1 MYIFVSLKFNQVK
14 VRKTL
19 SSWLTTKY
27 LMIIRNEENFAEKTT
42 ITFNYARLLSLT
54 LLFVVV
60 LFGIS
65 FVLATTVLKQWFDP
79 RHAQLEMNRQ
89 LINLSITVDSLMNEV
104 DRKEMFITNF
114 QRIVAG
120 DDSVIEDF
128 GDRLINTGQNANIT
142 TPSEEQLAPIDS
154 MFRREF
160 ESSGLGMLTISSSES
175 DLQEIFLF
183 SPIEGIISDKFNAR
197 TQHFGID
204 VVAKQNEP
212 VKSVADGTVLTASW
226 TLDAGYVVA
235 IQHQSNLI
243 SIYKHNSDL
252 LKEVGNFVSAGEI
265 ISIIGNTGELTSG
278 PHLHFELWYNGNPV
292 DPEEFVTF

>member
-1 MYIFVSLKFNQVK
+1 LK

-42 ITFNYARLLSLT
+42 ISFNYARLMSI
-54 LLFVVV
+54 LLLALFI
-60 LFGIS
+60 LFGLS
-65 FVLATTVLKQWFDP
+65 FMMATTVLKQWFDP
-79 RHAQLEMNRQ
+79 QHAQMETNKQ
-89 LINLSITVDSLMNEV
+89 LINLSITVDSLIDEV
-104 DRKEMFITNF
+104 DKKELFIANF

-120 DDSVIEDF
+120 QDSIVEDYNE
-128 GDRLINTGQNANIT
+128 RLIT
-142 TPSEEQLAPIDS
+142 TNEDQGNGNSNEELAPVDS
-154 MFRREF
+154 MFRKQF
-160 ESSGLGMLTISSSES
+160 ETSGLELLTISSTDS

-183 SPIEGIISDKFNAR
+183 SPIEGIISDNFNPQI
-197 TQHFGID
+197 QHFGTDI
-204 VVAKQNEP
+204 VAKKNEP
-212 VKSVADGTVLTASW
+212 VKSVADGTVLMASW
-226 TLDAGYVVA
+226 TQDAGYVIV

-243 SIYKHNSDL
+243 SVYKHNSDL

-278 PHLHFELWYNGNPV
+278 PHLHFELWYNGNSV

>member
-1 MYIFVSLKFNQVK
+1 
-14 VRKTL
+14 
-19 SSWLTTKY
+19 
-27 LMIIRNEENFAEKTT
+27 MIIRNEENFAEKTT
-42 ITFNYARLLSLT
+42 ITFNYGRLLSLT
-54 LLFVVV
+54 LLFIVV

-65 FVLATTVLKQWFDP
+65 FLLATTVLKQWFDP
-79 RHAQLEMNRQ
+79 RHAQLETNRH
-89 LINLSITVDSLMNEV
+89 LMNLSITVDSLIEEV
-104 DRKEMFITNF
+104 DRKEMFITSF
-114 QRIVAG
+114 QRVVSG
-120 DDSVIEDF
+120 EDSVVENFD
-128 GDRLINTGQNANIT
+128 DRLINAGKNATIPTSND
-142 TPSEEQLAPIDS
+142 EELAPVDS

-160 ESSGLGMLTISSSES
+160 ETSGLELLTISSGENN
-175 DLQEIFLF
+175 LHEIFLF

-204 VVAKQNEP
+204 VVSKKNEP
-212 VKSVADGTVLTASW
+212 VKSIADGTVLMASW
-226 TLDAGYVVA
+226 TQDAGYVMV

-243 SIYKHNSDL
+243 SFYKHNSDL